1 MRLRGTKIILE
12 NKSAKDENVVIND
25 IKISQRLK
33 NKSYLGIEKD
43 ITKSEKIKVKLLN
56 KMFKVCSYKSSYKS
70 DNPRVAYVPA
80 SRYKSR

>member
-1 MRLRGTKIILE
+1 MHLRGTKIILE

-56 KMFKVCSYKSSYKS
+56 KMFKVCSYNSSYKS